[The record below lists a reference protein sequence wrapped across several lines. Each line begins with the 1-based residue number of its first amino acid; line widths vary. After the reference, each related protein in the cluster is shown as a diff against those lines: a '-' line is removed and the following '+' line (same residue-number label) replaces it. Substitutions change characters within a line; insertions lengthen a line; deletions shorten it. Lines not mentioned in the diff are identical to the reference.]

1 MLDQVSF
8 EDQNTPEEVK
18 KTLIQF
24 LGQTYQDVS
33 HYDSNIV
40 SPNQFLSPKKYEF
53 QKTAEKVMQEA
64 LGAPSRVPVNPN
76 GAVVH
81 PTNTNQP
88 PRPYIDGGNRVPPPA
103 NDPNQMEFT
112 FDNSVT
118 AITINTKLED
128 LEKRIKKLDKLME
141 KVIGLLESNESKNP
155 K

>member
-8 EDQNTPEEVK
+8 EDQNTPEEVR

-24 LGQTYQDVS
+24 LGQTYKDVS
-33 HYDSNIV
+33 QYDSNIV

-64 LGAPSRVPVNPN
+64 LNSPRIPVSSGP
-76 GAVVH
+76 VVH
-81 PTNTNQP
+81 PTNNNQP
-88 PRPYIDGGNRVPPPA
+88 PRPYLDGGNIVAPPP
-103 NDPNQMEFT
+103 NDPNQMEFS

-118 AITINTKLED
+118 AISINSKLED
-128 LEKRIKKLDKLME
+128 IEKRIKKLDKLME
-141 KVIGLLESNESKNP
+141 KVVGFLDNESKNF